1 MVHLLYDLER
11 YFLNINELREN
22 IGLNEFIDVAGRETN
37 AQSNTLLYYI
47 YKDETVKKV
56 YQIE

>member
-11 YFLNINELREN
+11 CFLNINELLEN
-22 IGLNEFIDVAGRETN
+22 IGLSEFIDVAGRETS

>member
-11 YFLNINELREN
+11 CFLNINELREN